1 MQSLNNENLFPNHT
15 NNIIST
21 FSLHQKSQPL
31 KKLSSQR
38 PLPNIFNLYTILTV
52 TLQFAVHFSSLIFL
66 YSQARTLQASFDAEN
81 NSTTLTTD
89 ETLDSISDV
98 NNTTTTTTNAP
109 EFDSLSNLHT
119 EFKASIVNSTVYII
133 WMSVQIA
140 TFVVNYKG
148 HPFMQDLRNNRPLC
162 YSFIGSMFVVFICV
176 NGWSPSLTEQLSIVD
191 FPDEFRPI
199 LLGVI
204 LFDFVMAYLID
215 RVCEYLFGRL
225 KLNPL

>member
-1 MQSLNNENLFPNHT
+1 M
-15 NNIIST
+15 
-21 FSLHQKSQPL
+21 
-31 KKLSSQR
+31 
-38 PLPNIFNLYTILTV
+38 

-66 YSQARTLQASFDAEN
+66 YSKARTLQATFDAEN
-81 NSTTLTTD
+81 NSTSPITDTIDDVKNTTLTD
-89 ETLDSISDV
+89 K
-98 NNTTTTTTNAP
+98 P
-109 EFDSLSNLHT
+109 ELDSLSNLHT

-148 HPFMQDLRNNRPLC
+148 HPFMQDLRNNKPLC

-191 FPDEFRPI
+191 FPNEFRPI

-204 LFDFVMAYLID
+204 IIDFVMAYLID
-215 RVCEYLFGRL
+215 RICEYLFGRL
-225 KLNPL
+225 KLDPL